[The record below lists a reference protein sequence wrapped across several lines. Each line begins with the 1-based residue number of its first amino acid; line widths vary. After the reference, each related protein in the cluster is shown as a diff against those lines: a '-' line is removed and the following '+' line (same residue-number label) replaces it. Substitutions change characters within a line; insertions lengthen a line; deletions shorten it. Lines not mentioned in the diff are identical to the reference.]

1 LWRWIVDDFR
11 TASQPGRHMTF
22 NATPS
27 GSIEAV
33 GAASKADRTLRRH
46 NSNFTPLFKG
56 SQRRD
61 ATLFYP
67 RIYANASSA
76 AVNQAGAEFLSHFR
90 SAFQFF
96 SSPIIHTRIV
106 FLFNDPVTNF
116 LQLSNHFF
124 TPIFYREVVSC
135 VMSRYF
141 NFTGNELN
149 YSHPFIM
156 SCLHNIFHR
165 VSSVIYFRSNRKLK
179 TIKNERSYYF
189 NVPLRSV
196 SVRPGCASCIPG
208 TELASC
214 DRVHFDL
221 SQVGS
226 TKVIVRP
233 IPTGY
238 FKHLFWYLQSKN
250 NSPPLSLRSV
260 EIYKNWYTNLIFKMT
275 LTFFDLFY

>member
-106 FLFNDPVTNF
+106 FLFNDLVTNF

-141 NFTGNELN
+141 N
-149 YSHPFIM
+149 YM
-156 SCLHNIFHR
+156 IF
-165 VSSVIYFRSNRKLK
+165 YGK
-179 TIKNERSYYF
+179 
-189 NVPLRSV
+189 
-196 SVRPGCASCIPG
+196 
-208 TELASC
+208 
-214 DRVHFDL
+214 
-221 SQVGS
+221 
-226 TKVIVRP
+226 
-233 IPTGY
+233 
-238 FKHLFWYLQSKN
+238 
-250 NSPPLSLRSV
+250 
-260 EIYKNWYTNLIFKMT
+260 
-275 LTFFDLFY
+275 